1 MAIALRYVNK
11 KGKVNERVI
20 AIVRVGDTSTKMLK
34 EIIFSV
40 LMRHSLS
47 TSKIHEQG
55 YDGASNMQ
63 GEMNGLKALILQE
76 TPSAYCI
83 HCFAHQLQLTL
94 VAVVK
99 KHFLV
104 NDFFVII
111 TNVLNVVGASFK
123 RRDQL
128 RDHQAEILEQL
139 LESGETQ
146 SGKGLNQERGLK
158 RPGDTRWGSHFRP
171 LNNFI
176 ILSSSIAHVLDAIK
190 CGGSNPNDRLQE
202 GAFFTMINEFEF
214 VFLLYLMLKILVM
227 SNELSAS
234 LQTKEKDIGNAMI
247 FLDITKT
254 RLQLLRDDGWDAL
267 MNEVRE
273 FCDKHEIL
281 VPKMDDF
288 YPPEKSKR
296 RPSSVTYSHH
306 LHVELLYAI
315 IDLQLQELNNRF
327 DVVSGNLLIG
337 MTSLNLSNTF
347 ANFDKEKI
355 MILAKHYPDE
365 FGESKLQELSYQ
377 LDTFTIHMRHGDP
390 VFSNLKGIGD
400 LAEALVNANLVE
412 TYSLVYL
419 LVKLTLILSVAT
431 ATVERVF
438 SSMRHI
444 KNELRSSIGDA
455 YLSDCL
461 VCYIEK
467 DIFVNISNDA
477 IIDRFQNMKTRR
489 CLV

>member
-1 MAIALRYVNK
+1 MDRYFSPQPSSSFKDNSPRLIEEFDVNSLKFDPGERKSIHEYHSTIRDQVRRHYIQQGPCQSILSQFPQTRIGMKMRQFNSTWYERSYSRWMEYSVKKDVVFCLCCYLFKNDYVKDNASDFFTKTGFKAWNHNLERFQLHVGDVNSVHRRCFNKMLDFENQSQSIQVALNKQSEKIRSEHRTRLKASTNDIVSACAQETVKAIIDDLDGDFFEILVDESKDISHHEKMAIALRYVNK

-139 LESGETQ
+139 LESGEIQ

-158 RPGDTRWGSHFRP
+158 RPGDTRWGSHFRS

-202 GAFFTMINEFEF
+202 GAFLTMINEFEF

-234 LQTKEKDIGNAMI
+234 LQTKEK
-247 FLDITKT
+247 
-254 RLQLLRDDGWDAL
+254 
-267 MNEVRE
+267 
-273 FCDKHEIL
+273 
-281 VPKMDDF
+281 
-288 YPPEKSKR
+288 
-296 RPSSVTYSHH
+296 
-306 LHVELLYAI
+306 
-315 IDLQLQELNNRF
+315 
-327 DVVSGNLLIG
+327 
-337 MTSLNLSNTF
+337 
-347 ANFDKEKI
+347 
-355 MILAKHYPDE
+355 ILAM
-365 FGESKLQELSYQ
+365 L
-377 LDTFTIHMRHGDP
+377 
-390 VFSNLKGIGD
+390 
-400 LAEALVNANLVE
+400 
-412 TYSLVYL
+412 
-419 LVKLTLILSVAT
+419 
-431 ATVERVF
+431 
-438 SSMRHI
+438 
-444 KNELRSSIGDA
+444 
-455 YLSDCL
+455 
-461 VCYIEK
+461 
-467 DIFVNISNDA
+467 
-477 IIDRFQNMKTRR
+477 
-489 CLV
+489 